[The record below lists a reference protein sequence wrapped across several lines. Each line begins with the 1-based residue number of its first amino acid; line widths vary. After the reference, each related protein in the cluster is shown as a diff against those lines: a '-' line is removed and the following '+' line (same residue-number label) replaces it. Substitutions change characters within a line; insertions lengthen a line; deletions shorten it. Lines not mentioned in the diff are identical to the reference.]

1 MTKKREKE
9 LKELGYELIVVWEH
23 QFRYQLEK
31 NIDLQRFVST
41 LDLQDRLDPRDSFF
55 GGRTNAIK
63 LHYKANEDEAIQYY
77 DFTSLY
83 PWTNKYCR
91 YPVGHPTIIT
101 DDFKDISSYF
111 GLAKIKVLPPPRLYH
126 PVLPY
131 RSQGKLKFPLCRTC
145 ADAENQNACSC
156 SVEERALTGTWCTPE
171 IQMAVSKGYS
181 ILKISEV
188 YHFEQSSM
196 YDQTTGE
203 GGLFAKYVNTF
214 LKIKQ
219 EASGFPSECV
229 SEESKWG

>member
-9 LKELGYELIVVWEH
+9 LKELGYDLIVVWEH

-31 NIDLQRFVST
+31 NVDLQRFIST

-55 GGRTNAIK
+55 GGRTNAVK
-63 LHYKANEDEAIQYY
+63 LHYKTNKDEMVQYY
-77 DFTSLY
+77 DFTSRY

-91 YPVGHPTIIT
+91 YSVGHPTIIT

-111 GLAKIKVLPPPRLYH
+111 GLVKIKVLPPQRLYH

-145 ADAENQNACSC
+145 VDAENQNACSC
-156 SVEERALTGTWCTPE
+156 SVEEKAFTGTWCTPE
-171 IQMAVSKGYS
+171 IQMAVSKGYR
-181 ILKISEV
+181 ILKIYEV

-219 EASGFPSECV
+219 EVSVFPSECV
-229 SEESKWG
+229 SDESK